1 MAKAV
6 LSNKKNGI
14 TKSIEQE
21 DFAKIVKFNYRTRT
35 VRIDQVLP
43 FRVKFTS
50 IGIEGYG
57 PNNVPPIPLQVI
69 GYSNYIL

>member
-21 DFAKIVKFNYRTRT
+21 DFAKIVKFNYETRT